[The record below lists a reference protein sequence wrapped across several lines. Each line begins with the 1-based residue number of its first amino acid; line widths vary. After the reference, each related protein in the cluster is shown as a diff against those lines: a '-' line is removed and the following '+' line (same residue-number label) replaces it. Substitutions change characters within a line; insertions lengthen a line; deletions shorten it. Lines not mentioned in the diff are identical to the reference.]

1 MKTFGYYSV
10 ILFFTLYLSCA
21 QDNPPFIESPSEIN
35 YSYETVVDGIDIPWG
50 MAFIS
55 ESDFLATEISGTLYR
70 VINGKKIVVEG
81 LPELYVRGQ
90 GGLLDV
96 ALHPDYI
103 NNNIIY
109 MTISSNTEGDSEGG
123 NTALYSAI
131 LDGNSLK
138 DVKLL
143 YKATPNTKK
152 GQHWGSR
159 IVFDQ
164 EGHLYFGVGD
174 RGNRDVNPQDISRD
188 GGKIYRLN
196 IDGSIPKDN
205 PFVGKENAKVAV
217 FSYGHRNPQGMV
229 THPKTGEIW
238 EHEHG
243 PKGGDEI
250 NIIKPGVNYGWPT
263 ITYGINY
270 SGTPITDKTSMPNM
284 AQPFYYWVPSIGP
297 SGMAF
302 SSSGV
307 YPDWTDNLFA
317 GSLKFEYLERLVI
330 ENNKVVKREK
340 VLDKIG
346 RVRNVVEGPDGYL
359 YVGVEGKGILKI
371 VPAK

>member
-174 RGNRDVNPQDISRD
+174 R
-188 GGKIYRLN
+188 
-196 IDGSIPKDN
+196 
-205 PFVGKENAKVAV
+205 
-217 FSYGHRNPQGMV
+217 
-229 THPKTGEIW
+229 
-238 EHEHG
+238 
-243 PKGGDEI
+243 
-250 NIIKPGVNYGWPT
+250 
-263 ITYGINY
+263 
-270 SGTPITDKTSMPNM
+270 
-284 AQPFYYWVPSIGP
+284 
-297 SGMAF
+297 
-302 SSSGV
+302 
-307 YPDWTDNLFA
+307 
-317 GSLKFEYLERLVI
+317 
-330 ENNKVVKREK
+330 
-340 VLDKIG
+340 
-346 RVRNVVEGPDGYL
+346 
-359 YVGVEGKGILKI
+359 
-371 VPAK
+371 